1 MPPTPLPLFYQHDLI
16 STHRR
21 FHVSQELEDERAEL
35 QQRLDALQEASHPT
49 GQRTT
54 LQGVSQ
60 SPTHAALQDSL
71 EELEELRAQCRDKDG
86 AITAL
91 EGQVQFLQD
100 SVETL
105 RQEAEEA
112 RARRSSVGVP
122 GLRKHV
128 LLRNFDDLMEDH
140 TLLHEQHEA
149 LEGTVQ
155 ELQATRAE
163 LQQRLDALQE
173 ASQSPAGEAALQRT
187 IRELQAERAGLQ
199 ARLDTMQA
207 ASKSAAHAAVEGELR
222 ELEAERATLQEQLE
236 AMQDASRAWEVQ
248 RAELHEQQRTAM
260 EAQASL
266 ESTVQQ
272 LEAEA
277 RQQQPQLQDL
287 QRELEG
293 ARAAAD
299 AKWSCI
305 VQQKDHQLS
314 LLHTKTTQLQQGLR
328 QLQAQHKEEQESL
341 RQQLE
346 VRHQQEQ
353 VRGTA
358 VPACHLCQS
367 RTTVACARASPGEDS
382 VDQIP
387 VHKIRHHSVAIVA
400 AW

>member
-1 MPPTPLPLFYQHDLI
+1 
-16 STHRR
+16 
-21 FHVSQELEDERAEL
+21 
-35 QQRLDALQEASHPT
+35 
-49 GQRTT
+49 
-54 LQGVSQ
+54 
-60 SPTHAALQDSL
+60 
-71 EELEELRAQCRDKDG
+71 
-86 AITAL
+86 
-91 EGQVQFLQD
+91 
-100 SVETL
+100 
-105 RQEAEEA
+105 
-112 RARRSSVGVP
+112 
-122 GLRKHV
+122 
-128 LLRNFDDLMEDH
+128 
-140 TLLHEQHEA
+140 
-149 LEGTVQ
+149 
-155 ELQATRAE
+155 
-163 LQQRLDALQE
+163 LQE

-353 VRGTA
+353 ERPKTPREQVRPQAPAEDWEAEKERQRKVLQKGMRMIA
-358 VPACHLCQS
+358 ADQQKYSARAIGKVADPDNDVPAIWKGLVHKSRSAQGVVVAFTDAQLLS
-367 RTTVACARASPGEDS
+367 SAPPPATARTTTPPATARTTTPQATARTTPRSVPRPASSRSQTVP
-382 VDQIP
+382 
-387 VHKIRHHSVAIVA
+387 A
-400 AW
+400 ARSTPPAPRSAPRPATRSAPR